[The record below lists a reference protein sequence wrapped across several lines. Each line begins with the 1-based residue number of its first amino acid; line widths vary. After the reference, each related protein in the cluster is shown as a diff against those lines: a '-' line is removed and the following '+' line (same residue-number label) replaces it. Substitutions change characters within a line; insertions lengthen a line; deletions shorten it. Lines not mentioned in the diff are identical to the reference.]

1 MKTDLVRVLTRDE
14 ITQCIRALEAKRSTN
29 GRINAMLFRL
39 SCCVGLRRKEIVGL
53 SIRDVLTGGSR
64 PVVNVPAAITKAE
77 KNGKRHKRSVPLWW
91 DEGTRLALEHWKQER
106 EAAGAKQ
113 NDPFV
118 CIQRLGHEGNR
129 FTRQGIAKRWK
140 TALKALPADRI
151 RQLSIHTGRRSYVSH
166 CLAIGHS
173 VAEVAAA
180 CGHSNIGTTNQ
191 YTHLIEVDGV
201 ADVFQFVSAIEEE

>member
-14 ITQCIRALEAKRSTN
+14 IAQCVTALESKNSTN
-29 GRINAMLFRL
+29 GRINSMLFRL
-39 SCCVGLRRKEIVGL
+39 SCCVGLRRKEIIGL

-64 PVVNVPAAITKAE
+64 PVVNVPAAITKADM
-77 KNGKRHKRSVPLWW
+77 KGKRHKRCVPLWW
-91 DEGTRLALEHWKQER
+91 DTGTLSALESWREHRLAQGASQTSPFICIER
-106 EAAGAKQ
+106 VG
-113 NDPFV
+113 F
-118 CIQRLGHEGNR
+118 EGNR
-129 FTRQGIAKRWK
+129 FKISGIAKRWK
-140 TALKALPADRI
+140 TALRALPNDRV

-201 ADVFQFVSAIEEE
+201 ADVFSFVNQIGE